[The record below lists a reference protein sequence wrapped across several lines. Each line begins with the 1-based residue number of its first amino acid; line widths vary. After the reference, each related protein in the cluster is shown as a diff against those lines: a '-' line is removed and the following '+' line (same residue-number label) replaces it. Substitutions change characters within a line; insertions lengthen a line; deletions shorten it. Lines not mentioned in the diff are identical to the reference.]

1 MSNDFVQFL
10 PLVLLAILFWLL
22 VLRPARKRQREFS
35 GLQSRLEPG
44 LEIMLA
50 SGIHGQIVTAG
61 DDTIEL
67 RIARDVVVTVARQ
80 AVGRIIEPAGS
91 MPETAVDPES
101 E

>member
-35 GLQSRLEPG
+35 GLQSQLEPG
-44 LEIMLA
+44 LKVMLA
-50 SGIHGQIVTAG
+50 SGIHGEIVTTG
-61 DDTIEL
+61 DDTIGL
-67 RIARDVVVTVARQ
+67 RIAPDVVVTVARQ
-80 AVGRIIEPAGS
+80 AVGRIIEPESS
-91 MPETAVDPES
+91 MPKTALDPES